1 MSAIDSKARRPGRRM
16 WGAAAAVFLLLAPAG
31 CGLHEVDIPELEGP
45 AELALSLRLTAVPDV
60 ITADGQSTS
69 IITATLRGPD
79 GRPLS
84 GRTIFFATAD
94 AAGRFA
100 NIGDLSA
107 EQVVTDGNGVAQVI
121 YTAPPRTD
129 ATANQTVL
137 VLARPVGDD
146 AASAAYRSV
155 RIELRSAEPRLFPQ
169 IAECGAPGAPT
180 PPLCNA
186 PPVCNFAVQAPAG
199 FRVNV
204 SILFQSTSADPDGT
218 IVRYFWDFGNGKRA
232 DNPDPATVYFAPGN
246 YTVTHTVTD
255 NGGSQRACQ
264 AIIPIT

>member
-1 MSAIDSKARRPGRRM
+1 MTPNDSKAPRRGRM
-16 WGAAAAVFLLLAPAG
+16 GAAVAVVLLMAAAG
-31 CGLHEVDIPELEGP
+31 CGLHEVDIPDLEGP

-60 ITADGQSTS
+60 ITADGVSTS

-84 GRTIFFATAD
+84 GRTIFFVTAD
-94 AAGRFA
+94 TAGRFA
-100 NIGDLSA
+100 DIGELSA

-129 ATANQTVL
+129 ATADQTVL
-137 VLARPVGDD
+137 VMARPVGED
-146 AASAAYRSV
+146 AQSANYRSV

-169 IAECGAPGAPT
+169 IPECGAAGAPAAN
-180 PPLCNA
+180 CNV

-204 SILFQSTSADPDGT
+204 SILFQSTAADPDGT
-218 IVRYFWDFGNGKRA
+218 IVRYFWDFGNGRHA
-232 DNPDPATVYFAPGN
+232 DNPDTATAYFSPGN

-264 AIIPIT
+264 AVIPIR